1 MFIVPVRSRP
11 NPMDPSAVSG
21 RADPRVALAGTAAYL
36 SAERICIAR
45 AANVSLS
52 GVFVETHNPDPV
64 GTRAHMRLERGAEHV
79 VVDVEVVRVSF
90 CSSSDGRGAGM
101 GMRFVEL
108 SKEHRRFLA
117 RYVANAQRDDELF
130 GSAPFHVD
138 VDLADI

>member
-21 RADPRVALAGTAAYL
+21 RADPRVPIAGTAAYL

-52 GVFVETHNPDPV
+52 GCFVETHNPDPI
-64 GTRAHMRLERGAEHV
+64 GTVAHMRLERGKEHV
-79 VVDVEVVRVSF
+79 VVNVEVVRVSF
-90 CSSSDGRGAGM
+90 CSTPDGRGAGM
-101 GMRFVEL
+101 GMRFVDL

-117 RYVANAQRDDELF
+117 RYVANAQRDQELADA
-130 GSAPFHVD
+130 APFHIDID
-138 VDLADI
+138 VASL